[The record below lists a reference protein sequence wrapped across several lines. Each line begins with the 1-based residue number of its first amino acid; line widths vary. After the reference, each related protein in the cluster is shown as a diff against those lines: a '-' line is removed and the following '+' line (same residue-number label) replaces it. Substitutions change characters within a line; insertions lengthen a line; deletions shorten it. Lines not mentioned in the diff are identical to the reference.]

1 MSSARATEPSIALQG
16 VGPWEKALRLNWLQS
31 LRAISVILVMLH
43 HLRSAWGVY
52 FNPKENLDF
61 LYFGHCGVDIFFVIS
76 GFIMW
81 HVYRNDLNR
90 PERFIP
96 FIQRRF
102 IRIYP
107 VYWILTTA
115 LLVVLVLAPGEVK
128 DYKRDFFYIVQSY
141 SLLPLGFAQGNP
153 IIPAAWSLFH
163 EIKFYLFFAG
173 CILLPAKAS
182 RWWVRGLVTL
192 TLLHLAWLLTPD
204 GQAAGMGFVFS
215 PYNLQFLAGCLIAH
229 TVGTR
234 QPSPALATVALALG
248 IGGIA
253 VLGWFD
259 AHLLLEDRLI
269 RALAYM
275 GPAAA
280 LVFGA
285 TTLDYLPGARDYAS
299 RFLAFVGDASY
310 VLYLIH
316 YPVYC
321 LGALLLLKLGWGAQW
336 PAWVILPALFVAA
349 FVASV
354 LFHAVVERPVTAFL
368 KRRLA

>member
-1 MSSARATEPSIALQG
+1 MRTIETVEPSIAMQD
-16 VGPWEKALRLNWLQS
+16 VGPWEKSRRLNWLQS
-31 LRAISVILVMLH
+31 LRAVSVILVMLH
-43 HLRSAWGVY
+43 HLRSAWDVY
-52 FNPKENLDF
+52 FDRPENLDF

-81 HVYRNDLNR
+81 HIYRDDLNR

-102 IRIYP
+102 LRIYP

-115 LLVVLVLAPGEVK
+115 LLAVLLLAPGEVK

-163 EIKFYLFFAG
+163 EIKFYLLFAV
-173 CILLPAKAS
+173 CIVLPAEAS
-182 RWWVRGLVTL
+182 RWWVRGLVAL
-192 TLLHLAWLLTPD
+192 TLLHLAWVLTPA
-204 GQAAGMGFVFS
+204 GQTVGMGFVFS
-215 PYNLQFLAGCLIAH
+215 PYNLQFLAGCVIAH

-234 QPSPALATVALALG
+234 RPSQILAAIALALG

-253 VLGWFD
+253 VLGWLD
-259 AHLLLEDRLI
+259 AHRMMEDRLI

-285 TTLDYLPGARDYAS
+285 TTLDYLPATRDRAS
-299 RFLAFVGDASY
+299 GFIAFVGDASY

-321 LGALLLLKLGWGAQW
+321 MGALLLLKLGLGAPW
-336 PAWVILPALFVAA
+336 SVWVILPVLFIAA
-349 FVASV
+349 FAASV
-354 LFHAVVERPVTAFL
+354 LFHMLVERPLTAIL
-368 KRRLA
+368 KRRFA

>member
-1 MSSARATEPSIALQG
+1 MPSIGTIERSTATQG
-16 VGPWEKALRLNWLQS
+16 VGPWEKSLRLNWLQT
-31 LRAISVILVMLH
+31 LRAVSVILVMLH

-52 FNPKENLDF
+52 FNPRKNLDF

-81 HVYRNDLNR
+81 HVYQNDVNR

-115 LLVVLVLAPGEVK
+115 LLAVLLLAPGEVK
-128 DYKRDFFYIVQSY
+128 DYKRDFFYIVESY

-163 EIKFYLFFAG
+163 EIKFYLFFAV

-234 QPSPALATVALALG
+234 RPSPLLATLALALG

-259 AHLLLEDRLI
+259 AHLMLEDRLI

-285 TTLDYLPGARDYAS
+285 TTLDYLPSARDYAS

-321 LGALLLLKLGWGAQW
+321 FGALLLLKLGLGAEW
-336 PAWVILPALFVAA
+336 SAWVILPVLFVAA

-354 LFHAVVERPVTAFL
+354 LFHVLVEKPVTAIL